1 MRAEPNPVDIEIG
14 RRLRESRSRLG
25 ISQERLAAQLGV
37 SYQQVQKYERGANR
51 IGSGRLH
58 DIARFLQV
66 PVTYFF
72 EGVNDDREQPQGLA
86 DAPAPFAFDGADQ
99 QHLGAGAAET
109 GNREVL
115 DLVRVFTRIADPMVR
130 RRIYELAKTLAEA
143 QAVPRD
149 PRGA

>member
-66 PVTYFF
+66 PVTFFF
-72 EGVNDDREQPQGLA
+72 EGVNDDQAGPQGLA
-86 DAPAPFAFDGADQ
+86 DAPVPFAFDGADQ
-99 QHLGAGAAET
+99 RPAGATAAET
-109 GNREVL
+109 ANREVL

-143 QAVPRD
+143 QGVPRD